1 VKQLLHSYPLVS
13 VIIPTWNRKCLLAK
27 AVASVLN
34 QRNVSVEVMV
44 CDDGST
50 DGTAE
55 MIAGW
60 DDARIQLLTIKNA
73 GRPAIPR
80 NRGIAAAQGE
90 WIAFL
95 DDDDIWFPHKLENQ
109 LTVAQKNGALAV
121 CSNALRHIPG
131 DKANIPYFASPP
143 ERLDFK
149 TLCRCNYVI
158 TSSAMF
164 HRSLLPKV
172 IGFPEA
178 ERYIVGEDY
187 ALWLRVASLTS
198 FVMLHAPQ
206 LIYRDSPETSIR
218 SRGNSDKESH
228 QDVFL
233 NWCIW
238 AEWRVLSKNGMYAGV
253 RVAVLF
259 FPKIAKFFN
268 YSRKLMQKL
277 WSNE

>member
-1 VKQLLHSYPLVS
+1 MPLSPLVS
-13 VIIPTWNRKCLLAK
+13 VIIPTWNRKHLLAK

-60 DDARIQLLTIKNA
+60 ADARIRLLSCKNA

-95 DDDDIWFPHKLENQ
+95 DDDDIWLPRKLENQ
-109 LTVAQKNGALAV
+109 LMAAQKNSALAV
-121 CSNALRHIPG
+121 CSNALRLIPG
-131 DKANIPYFASPP
+131 NKANIPYLAFPP
-143 ERLDFK
+143 KQLDFK
-149 TLCRCNYVI
+149 ALCRCNYVI

-172 IGFPEA
+172 IGFPE
-178 ERYIVGEDY
+178 EKRYTAVEDY
-187 ALWLRVASLTS
+187 ALWLRIASLTP
-198 FVMLHAPQ
+198 FLMLPVPQ

-218 SRGNSDKESH
+218 SKNNSDKESI

-233 NWCIW
+233 NWCRW
-238 AEWRVLSKNGMYAGV
+238 AEWRVLSKHGIYAGV
-253 RVAVLF
+253 RLAVLF
-259 FPKIAKFFN
+259 FPTLAKFFN
-268 YSRKLMQKL
+268 YSRKFMPKL
-277 WSNE
+277 WFNE